1 MIFGSGNIL
10 SHATVDMSSGLEG
23 TFGQGAMTEL
33 LFRSGYQEGYSD
45 QAAKVMGTL
54 QIPADLF
61 LSQGTET
68 VLIMPG
74 VPRLSEREI
83 Y

>member
-1 MIFGSGNIL
+1 
-10 SHATVDMSSGLEG
+10 
-23 TFGQGAMTEL
+23 MTEL

-45 QAAKVMGTL
+45 QAAKVMGIL

-61 LSQGTET
+61 LSQGMET

-74 VPRLSEREI
+74 VPRSSEREMS
-83 Y
+83 